1 MILKV
6 RNLDSQTLLAH
17 RVEVAR
23 TFKTRFKGLLGRAE
37 LPTGDGL
44 LIVPCRQVHTFFMKF
59 VIDVVF
65 LDKKDR
71 VIGIHHE
78 LAPWRL
84 SSYHPDARS
93 TLELPAGTLKST
105 RTEPG
110 HRLTFDPD
118 PSCLQ

>member
-1 MILKV
+1 MKV

-23 TFKTRFKGLLGRAE
+23 TFKTRFKGLLGRSE

-44 LIVPCRQVHTFFMKF
+44 LIVPCRQVHTFFMNF

-65 LDKKDR
+65 LDSKNR

-84 SSYHPDARS
+84 SSYHPDAHS
-93 TLELPAGTLKST
+93 TLELPAGTLKNT
-105 RTEPG
+105 GTEIG
-110 HRLTFDPD
+110 HQLACDPE
-118 PSCLQ
+118 P